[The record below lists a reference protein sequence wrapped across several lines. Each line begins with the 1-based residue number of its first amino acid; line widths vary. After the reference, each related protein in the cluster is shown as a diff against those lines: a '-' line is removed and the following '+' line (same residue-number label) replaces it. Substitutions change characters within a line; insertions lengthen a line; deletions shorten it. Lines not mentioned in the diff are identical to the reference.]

1 MNNALNAVRPNQSS
15 NTDSARESC
24 AAPIVSAKRQNKLGS
39 AFRTLHQGPPFLI
52 PNPWDAG
59 TARLLELLGFSA
71 LATTGAGY
79 AFSQGVPDFAVGR
92 SKMMNYIREVAA
104 ATDLPVS
111 ADLEN
116 GFGDSPEA
124 VADTLLEAA
133 ATGIVGG
140 SIEDATYRADQ
151 PVYAMELAA
160 ERIRAAAEAARSLA
174 FPFTLTARA
183 ENYLVG
189 RADLADTIRRLQAY
203 QDAGAD
209 VLFAPGLR
217 NAEEIETVVRSVD
230 RPVNVIMG
238 FHGVQLTF
246 RDLSALG
253 VARVSVG
260 GSLARVALGAF
271 LKAARE
277 MRDQGSFDYA
287 ARAVS
292 SAEINGLFGEY
303 GKRFKDAASPH

>member
-1 MNNALNAVRPNQSS
+1 M
-15 NTDSARESC
+15 D
-24 AAPIVSAKRQNKLGS
+24 RQNKLG
-39 AFRTLHQGPPFLI
+39 ATFQTLHAGPPFLI
-52 PNPWDAG
+52 PNPWDMG

-71 LATTGAGY
+71 LATTGAGF

-92 SKMMNYIREVAA
+92 SRMMKYIREIVS
-104 ATDLPVS
+104 ATNLPVS

-140 SIEDATYRADQ
+140 SIEDATYRPDQ
-151 PVYAMELAA
+151 PIYSMAAAA
-160 ERIRAAAEAARSLA
+160 ERIRAAAEAARSLS

-189 RADLADTIRRLQAY
+189 RADLADTVRRLQLY

-217 NAEEIETVVRSVD
+217 NAEDIETVVRSVD

-246 RDLSALG
+246 RDLAAMG
-253 VARVSVG
+253 VTRVSVG
-260 GSLARVALGAF
+260 GSLARAALGAF
-271 LKAARE
+271 LRAARE
-277 MRDQGSFDYA
+277 IRDDGTFEYA
-287 ARAVS
+287 SQAVS
-292 SAEINGLFGEY
+292 SAEINGLLSEY
-303 GKRFKDAASPH
+303 NDSMNDTASRS

>member
-1 MNNALNAVRPNQSS
+1 MDRL
-15 NTDSARESC
+15 
-24 AAPIVSAKRQNKLGS
+24 NKLGS
-39 AFRTLHQGPPFLI
+39 AFRDLHQGPPFLI

-92 SKMMNYIREVAA
+92 SKMMNYIRQVVS
-104 ATDLPVS
+104 ATNLPVS

-140 SIEDATYRADQ
+140 SIEDATYRPDQ

-160 ERIRAAAEAARSLA
+160 ERIRAAAEAARSLS

-189 RADLADTIRRLQAY
+189 RADLADTIRRLQLY

-217 NAEEIETVVRSVD
+217 NAEDIETVVRSVD

-246 RDLSALG
+246 SDLAALG
-253 VARVSVG
+253 VTRVSVG
-260 GSLARVALGAF
+260 GSLARAALGAF
-271 LKAARE
+271 LSAARE
-277 MRDQGSFDYA
+277 IRDQGSFEYA

-303 GKRFKDAASPH
+303 GERLKDAASPE

>member
-1 MNNALNAVRPNQSS
+1 M
-15 NTDSARESC
+15 D
-24 AAPIVSAKRQNKLGS
+24 RQNKLGTT
-39 AFRTLHQGPPFLI
+39 FQTLHAGPPFLI
-52 PNPWDAG
+52 PNPGDAG

-92 SKMMNYIREVAA
+92 AKMMAYLREIAS
-104 ATDLPVS
+104 ATNLPVS
-111 ADLEN
+111 GDLEN

-133 ATGIVGG
+133 ATGVVGG
-140 SIEDATYRADQ
+140 SIEDATYRPDQ
-151 PVYAMELAA
+151 PIYSMEEAA
-160 ERIRAAAEAARSLA
+160 ERIRAAAEAARSLS

-189 RADLADTIRRLQAY
+189 RADLADTIRRLQLY

-217 NAEEIETVVRSVD
+217 NAEDINTVVRSVD

-246 RDLSALG
+246 RDLAAIG
-253 VARVSVG
+253 VTRVSVG
-260 GSLARVALGAF
+260 GSLARAALGAF
-271 LKAARE
+271 LRAARE
-277 MRDQGSFDYA
+277 IRDEGTFEYA
-287 ARAVS
+287 GQAVS
-292 SAEINGLFGEY
+292 SAEINGLFARYDESLGDPE
-303 GKRFKDAASPH
+303 SQS